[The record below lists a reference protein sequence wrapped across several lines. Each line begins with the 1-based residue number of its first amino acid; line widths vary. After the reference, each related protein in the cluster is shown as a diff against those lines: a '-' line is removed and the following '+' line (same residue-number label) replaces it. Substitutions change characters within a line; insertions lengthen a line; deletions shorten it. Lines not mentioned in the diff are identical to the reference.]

1 MFTLRRHID
10 IPAPV
15 EEVFAFHLDP
25 RNLLRVSPPDAGA
38 GG

>member
-1 MFTLRRHID
+1 MFTLQRHID

-15 EEVFAFHLDP
+15 EAVFDLHLEP